1 MSSASSSGIG
11 ARIALGTAQFGLPYG
26 ISNARGQITQDEG
39 RAIIALARSAGIHT
53 IDTAIAY
60 GNSEAS
66 LGELDVSGWQIITKL
81 PEMPVSGDTV
91 ADWVAA
97 QLDGS
102 LQRLRTDSV
111 HGLLLHRP
119 AQLLG
124 RDGQALYHALLAE
137 REAGRVGKIGISVY
151 GPEELE
157 QLPPS
162 MKFDIVQ
169 ATFNVLDTRMARSGW
184 AARLQDA
191 GCELHVRSIFL
202 QGLLL
207 MPRPARPA
215 YFARWNTLW
224 AGWER
229 WLQDTGLSPLQA
241 CVRYAL
247 NAPGIDKVVVGVDGA
262 EHLAEIMAAADGEM
276 PPVPAELHTDDT
288 ALLNPALWNRS

>member
-1 MSSASSSGIG
+1 MTIASSGGIA

-26 ISNARGQITQDEG
+26 ISNVGGQISLNEG

-53 IDTAIAY
+53 VDTAIAY

-66 LGELDVSGWQIITKL
+66 LGELEVSDWQIVTKL
-81 PEMPVSGDTV
+81 PEMPVSGDAV
-91 ADWVAA
+91 ADWVEA
-97 QLDGS
+97 QLGGS
-102 LQRLRTDSV
+102 LQRLRSDSV

-124 RDGQALYHALLAE
+124 RDGKALYHALLAE
-137 REAGRVGKIGISVY
+137 RERGRVGKIGISVY
-151 GPEELE
+151 GPDELD
-157 QLPPS
+157 QIPPF
-162 MKFDIVQ
+162 MKIDIVQ
-169 ATFNVLDTRMARSGW
+169 APFNVLDTRMVRSGW
-184 AARLQDA
+184 AAKLQDA

-207 MPRPARPA
+207 MPRLARSA

-224 AGWER
+224 AGWES

-247 NAPGIDKVVVGVDGA
+247 NAPDIDKVVMGVDGT
-262 EHLAEIMAAADGEM
+262 EHLAEILAAKDGDM
-276 PPVPAELHTDDT
+276 PPLPASLRTDDT
-288 ALLNPALWNRS
+288 PLLNPALWNHS